1 MEHCEGVQEDSYMK
15 CRNNYTNKQ
24 KYLDDVIQS
33 ENLPEDVDLLK
44 MYRLAGD
51 KNPCIRWSV
60 AKALVR
66 RYVPESETVLRSMTY
81 DKNSLVRINA
91 IDSLGIGRQKET
103 LQRLKELIRN
113 QTGKQESGYA
123 VMSYFDVWVNRYGYN
138 RESMHGYLTDIR
150 EFYEKEN
157 RSWVLINYE
166 RNRYLAGERDAIEK
180 MIDLIKNAGQEETD
194 VFPAV
199 ISTINEI
206 MSLSS
211 KENIKNALSM
221 VSPSILESCPDKVRI
236 DQYSLQILFLDRDN
250 TGTSQLLEFI
260 GDSLDTDFVFSSA
273 GLEPGKRINENLS
286 QLIKRKTKTDITG
299 FQYPKPVMHLYWYD
313 FIVPVGQ
320 KLNPEDYPFQ
330 TIIPVLEEV
339 DENIWDWDQGERMV
353 KDVCSYIHSKP
364 DRCLQRD
371 KHSS

>member
-1 MEHCEGVQEDSYMK
+1 M
-15 CRNNYTNKQ
+15 
-24 KYLDDVIQS
+24 
-33 ENLPEDVDLLK
+33 
-44 MYRLAGD
+44 
-51 KNPCIRWSV
+51 
-60 AKALVR
+60 
-66 RYVPESETVLRSMTY
+66 LRSMTY

-123 VMSYFDVWVNRYGYN
+123 VMSYFDVWVNRYGYS

-194 VFPAV
+194 VLPAV

-211 KENIKNALSM
+211 KENIKNALST
-221 VSPSILESCPDKVRI
+221 VSPSILETCPDKVRI

-260 GDSLDTDFVFSSA
+260 GESLNTDFVFSSA

-286 QLIKRKTKTDITG
+286 QLIKRKTETDITG

-330 TIIPVLEEV
+330 TIIPVLEDV

-353 KDVCSYIHSKP
+353 KDVCSYIYSKQGC
-364 DRCLQRD
+364 CLQRD
-371 KHSS
+371 KHGS